1 MLRTHY
7 RMAAG
12 IMDPAHHP
20 NPEPERSARGA
31 RQAVVTLRTQYR
43 MAQGIMDLA
52 NHLVYNGRLRC
63 GSADVAAARLDLEL
77 DAGALAGMPAWLQR
91 VRAGPGRM
99 PACPACAR
107 CGSGRC
113 RAPNGRTRVR
123 SRFRGS
129 RRPCR
134 RRPRAAAA
142 GRRAHCAHARGERR
156 RWRRRR
162 ACCSWT
168 CRGPARLCNPAEA
181 GVVCQLVA
189 ALQSGGVPLDAV
201 GVISPYRSQARRPAG
216 GRARTCAWPVRACG
230 ARVCA
235 ARPLAPGA
243 GGGFSRHRAGAGCY
257 TPPDRAAAR
266 ARRSRCC
273 SARPR
278 RAAGA
283 VWRC

>member
-1 MLRTHY
+1 VRVGG
-7 RMAAG
+7 RGGRAAG
-12 IMDPAHHP
+12 L
-20 NPEPERSARGA
+20 G
-31 RQAVVTLRTQYR
+31 T
-43 MAQGIMDLA
+43 
-52 NHLVYNGRLRC
+52 
-63 GSADVAAARLDLEL
+63 
-77 DAGALAGMPAWLQR
+77 
-91 VRAGPGRM
+91 
-99 PACPACAR
+99 
-107 CGSGRC
+107 
-113 RAPNGRTRVR
+113 
-123 SRFRGS
+123 
-129 RRPCR
+129 
-134 RRPRAAAA
+134 
-142 GRRAHCAHARGERR
+142 
-156 RWRRRR
+156 RRRR
-162 ACCSWT
+162 ARGHARLAPAGARRPGPHACVPGLCTMRLRAVQGPERAHTRPVPFPWQPPALSPAPAR
-168 CRGPARLCNPAEA
+168 CRGGAARSLRARARGAQALAPEAGVLFLDLQGPGAAERQAGDTLCNPAEA